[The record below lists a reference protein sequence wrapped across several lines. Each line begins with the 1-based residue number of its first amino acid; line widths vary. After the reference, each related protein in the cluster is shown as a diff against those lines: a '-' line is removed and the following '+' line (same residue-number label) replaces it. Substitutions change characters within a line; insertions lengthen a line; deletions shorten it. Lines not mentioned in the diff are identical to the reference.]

1 MELNFLFGNP
11 VKGKK
16 GGKKMAAK
24 KRAKSS
30 APKKRKVSAR
40 KNPWSI
46 GGKRYYTDDEID
58 RIKKAHEALKPP
70 AQPKMSSYNKQE
82 LSILE
87 EVSKLGYRP
96 KSLSVS
102 QSTADK
108 LIAKL
113 DKDYAL
119 ADSSQKQK
127 ITAAKKKI
135 AASVKASVLP
145 DSIQS
150 ILDSKQAKAKEQK
163 LAALSKIGGRSLS
176 AGIKALK
183 KMKPEKAQAFYGDLP
198 ATLSESD
205 LISIADELKK
215 SNPGKGKKKMA
226 AKKKKAVK
234 KSTKKKTAGKKKAA
248 PKRKN
253 PADKKK
259 TTRRRRRKLSVG
271 YTKATNNALLK
282 SEKSAR
288 KQLSKKGK
296 KKGSVSSKRKIGI
309 QWQRKNPSIQEAAL
323 SIGKIA
329 LAGAGAGVAV
339 QLANRLA
346 KPMID
351 KVVPAALAN
360 LKVGNAP
367 VGQILL
373 SCLVPGL
380 VAAGLKMLKHPMAQ
394 QVSDVIIVTTA
405 ANAGQRLAAGFLPAG
420 MAGAEPVLMGVEP
433 ELMGSAD
440 FGDADFGDADFGEI
454 QMYGDEDEMMGD
466 ADFGV
471 EPELMGHAQLG
482 YGEIQMYGE
491 DDFDGEDEEYAGEE
505 DMDGYSA
512 HGLG

>member
-1 MELNFLFGNP
+1 
-11 VKGKK
+11 
-16 GGKKMAAK
+16 MAAK

-58 RIKKAHEALKPP
+58 KIKKAHEALKPP

-87 EVSKLGYRP
+87 EVSKFGYRP

-150 ILDSKQAKAKEQK
+150 ILDSKQAKAKQQK
-163 LAALSKIGGRSLS
+163 LAALSKVGGRSLS

-234 KSTKKKTAGKKKAA
+234 KSPKRKVAKKKTAGKKKAA
-248 PKRKN
+248 SKRKK
-253 PADKKK
+253 PAAKRK
-259 TTRRRRRKLSVG
+259 TTRRRRKLSVG
-271 YTKATNNALLK
+271 YTKATNSALLK

-288 KQLSKKGK
+288 KQLSRKGK

-329 LAGAGAGVAV
+329 AAGAAAGVAV
-339 QLANRLA
+339 QLANRFA

-380 VAAGLKMLKHPMAQ
+380 VAAGLKMVKNPMAQ

-420 MAGAEPVLMGVEP
+420 MAGEEPVLMGVEP

-454 QMYGDEDEMMGD
+454 QMYGDEDEDEEMMGD